1 VVYAMTRKFLKR
13 SFDIF
18 VAIILIIIFLPLWI
32 IISFLIKIDS
42 PGSIFFLQKRVG
54 LDSQYFNIIKFR
66 SMREGTIDLPAEELK
81 DRDGKVTK
89 VGKFLR
95 RFSIDEFPQL
105 FNILKGDMS
114 FAGPRPSHLGQVEQ
128 IRLRKEMR
136 TDKVR
141 PGLTG
146 LAQVNGRDDITI
158 HEKAEFDRIY
168 VYEYKTFMDF
178 KIFLKTI
185 KVVLTFRGGN

>member
-1 VVYAMTRKFLKR
+1 MTRKFLKR
-13 SFDIF
+13 SFDICIA
-18 VAIILIIIFLPLWI
+18 VILIIIFLPLWI
-32 IISFLIKIDS
+32 IISLLIKIDS
-42 PGSIFFLQKRVG
+42 PGSVFFLQKRVG
-54 LDSQYFNIIKFR
+54 LDSRYFNIIKFR

-81 DRDGKVTK
+81 DREKLVTRI
-89 VGKFLR
+89 GKFLR

-128 IRLRKEMR
+128 IRLRKEIG

-158 HEKAEFDRIY
+158 PEKAEFDRIY

-185 KVVLTFRGGN
+185 KVVLTFKGGN

>member
-1 VVYAMTRKFLKR
+1 MIHKFLKR
-13 SFDIF
+13 SSDLIF
-18 VAIILIIIFLPLWI
+18 AIILIIILIPLWI
-32 IISFLIKIDS
+32 IISILIKIDS
-42 PGSIFFLQKRVG
+42 RGSVFFLQKRVG
-54 LDSQYFNIIKFR
+54 LNSQYFNIIKFR
-66 SMREGTIDLPAEELK
+66 SMREGTIDLPAEELRERGK
-81 DRDGKVTK
+81 KVTRI
-89 VGKFLR
+89 GRFLR

-114 FAGPRPSHLGQVEQ
+114 FIGPRPSHLGQVEQ
-128 IRLRKEMR
+128 IKIRKEIS

-141 PGLTG
+141 PGMSG

-158 HEKAEFDRIY
+158 QEKAEFDRIY

-185 KVVLTFRGGN
+185 KVVLTFKGGN

>member
-1 VVYAMTRKFLKR
+1 MIRKFLKR
-13 SFDIF
+13 SFDICIA
-18 VAIILIIIFLPLWI
+18 VIMIMIFLPLWI
-32 IISFLIKIDS
+32 IISILIKIDS

-54 LDSQYFNIIKFR
+54 LGSQYFNIIKFR

-81 DRDGKVTK
+81 DREKKVTK
-89 VGKFLR
+89 TGKWLR

-105 FNILKGDMS
+105 FNIIKGDMS
-114 FAGPRPSHLGQVEQ
+114 FVGPRPSHLGQVEQ
-128 IRLRKEMR
+128 IRLRKEIG

-158 HEKAEFDRIY
+158 PEKAEFDRIY

-178 KIFLKTI
+178 KIFFKTI
-185 KVVLTFRGGN
+185 KVVLTFKGGN

>member
-1 VVYAMTRKFLKR
+1 MIRKFLKR
-13 SFDIF
+13 SFDICIA
-18 VAIILIIIFLPLWI
+18 VILIIIFLPLWI
-32 IISFLIKIDS
+32 IISLLIKIDS
-42 PGSIFFLQKRVG
+42 PGSVFFLQKRVG

-81 DRDGKVTK
+81 DREKLVTK
-89 VGKFLR
+89 IGKFLR

-114 FAGPRPSHLGQVEQ
+114 FVGPRPSHLGQVEQ
-128 IRLRKEMR
+128 IRLRKEIG

-158 HEKAEFDRIY
+158 PEKAEFDRIY

-185 KVVLTFRGGN
+185 KVVLTFKGGN